1 LLRKTAAIFDL
12 KNDLA
17 GRSSH
22 CAEYTGEFASALIFL
37 GNCMA
42 KSNELIEEFA
52 ATDEM
57 LIDPAERRTTK
68 RKTLLTH
75 ADIELSESEILSGH
89 AVDIS
94 LGGAGLISPVT
105 LKVGQEVAIG
115 LSLSACGMDH
125 RISLS
130 GRVAYCVKVGLD
142 RFRVGL
148 QWIHLDDSTEAFIN
162 AVCA

>member
-1 LLRKTAAIFDL
+1 MASLHESTIRQPAFDP
-12 KNDLA
+12 
-17 GRSSH
+17 S
-22 CAEYTGEFASALIFL
+22 
-37 GNCMA
+37 
-42 KSNELIEEFA
+42 
-52 ATDEM
+52 
-57 LIDPAERRTTK
+57 ERRGGK

-75 ADIELSESEILSGH
+75 ADIELSDTEVLSGH

-94 LGGAGLISPVT
+94 VGGAGLISPVN

-115 LSLSACGMDH
+115 LSLMACGIDQ

-130 GRVAYCVKVGLD
+130 GRVAYCVKVGID

-148 QWIHLDDSTEAFIN
+148 QWIHLDYSTEAFIN

>member
-1 LLRKTAAIFDL
+1 M
-12 KNDLA
+12 
-17 GRSSH
+17 
-22 CAEYTGEFASALIFL
+22 ASLH
-37 GNCMA
+37 
-42 KSNELIEEFA
+42 ETTVRVPLIENQ
-52 ATDEM
+52 
-57 LIDPAERRTTK
+57 ERRGGK
-68 RKTLLTH
+68 RKSLLTH
-75 ADIELSESEILSGH
+75 ADIELSDTEILSGH

-94 LGGAGLISPVT
+94 IGGAGLVSPVN

-115 LSLSACGMDH
+115 MSLMACGMNQ

-130 GRVAYCVKVGLD
+130 GRVCYCVKVGID